1 MRGKKISVLLW
12 TAQVLLAALYFFAG
26 SMKLILPP
34 EAMTGPVSL
43 PVLFIRFIGVMEI
56 LGATGLLLP
65 GLLRIRRELT
75 PVACAGLV
83 IIMIGATTITLLGGQ
98 VGGALVPFAVGVIAA
113 LVAYGRRD
121 WLHAAFEAG
130 RGRARHSNTAHASD
144 TVRRAA

>member
-1 MRGKKISVLLW
+1 MRIRKISVLLW

-26 SMKLILPP
+26 TMKLILPP

-43 PVLFIRFIGVMEI
+43 PTLFLRFIGVMEI

-75 PVACAGLV
+75 PVACVGLV
-83 IIMIGATTITLLGGQ
+83 IIMVGATTITLLGGQ
-98 VGGALVPFAVGVIAA
+98 VGGALVPFAAGVIAA
-113 LVAYGRRD
+113 LVAYGRRH
-121 WLHAAFEAG
+121 WLQAAFEAG
-130 RGRARHSNTAHASD
+130 RVGARHTAASHARG